1 MPVQASL
8 PSSTPLS
15 ASRGGAGGADATSA
29 QGRGAVI
36 GVFDSGLGGLS
47 VLRAIRS
54 HLPQADLLYVAD
66 SGHAPYGEKSDEFIG
81 ERSEHICRFLMSQG
95 AEVIVVAC
103 NTATAA
109 AVHHLRQRW
118 PGMPVV
124 GVEPG
129 VKPAVAQ
136 SRNQRVGVLATPF
149 TLQSEKFRA
158 LIERHGGQAQIV
170 LQPCPGLAR
179 EIEQGQLD
187 SAALRELVQQ
197 FSQPLI
203 DAGVDT
209 AVLGCTHYPFV
220 APLFQQALGKGVRII
235 DTAEAVS
242 RQTARLVQDLPASHP
257 ARQGSSQGST
267 RLWSSADP
275 ALLTQVAH
283 SWLGLQTQAGA
294 LPKE

>member
-1 MPVQASL
+1 MPVQADL
-8 PSSTPLS
+8 PSPTPMS
-15 ASRGGAGGADATSA
+15 VPHSGAGGADATGA
-29 QGRGAVI
+29 EGRGAVI

-95 AEVIVVAC
+95 AEVVVVAC

-118 PGMPVV
+118 PELPVV

-136 SRNQRVGVLATPF
+136 SHNQRIGVLATPF
-149 TLQSEKFRA
+149 TLQSEKFRT
-158 LIERHGGQAQIV
+158 LLERHGGQADIV

-179 EIEQGQLD
+179 EIEQGELD
-187 SAALRELVQQ
+187 SAALRTLVAT
-197 FSQPLI
+197 FSQPLT

-220 APLFQQALGKGVRII
+220 APLFQQALGDGVRII
-235 DTAEAVS
+235 DTAEAVA
-242 RQTARLVQDLPASHP
+242 RQTVRLVRDLPANHP
-257 ARQGSSQGST
+257 ARTGAST
-267 RLWSSADP
+267 GGVRLWSSADP
-275 ALLTQVAH
+275 AHLAQVAH
-283 SWLGLQTQAGA
+283 AWLGLKTQAGA

>member
-1 MPVQASL
+1 MPVHADSP
-8 PSSTPLS
+8 PSTLAEMPH
-15 ASRGGAGGADATSA
+15 ADASA
-29 QGRGAVI
+29 PRATGRGACI

-47 VLRAIRS
+47 VLRAIRA

-81 ERSEHICRFLMSQG
+81 ARSEHISRFLMSQG
-95 AEVIVVAC
+95 AELIVVAC

-118 PGMPVV
+118 PDMPVV

-136 SRNQRVGVLATPF
+136 SRTQRIGVLATPF
-149 TLQSEKFRA
+149 TLQSQKFQT
-158 LIERHGGQAQIV
+158 LLTRHGGAAHIV

-187 SAALRELVQQ
+187 SPGLRALVAS

-203 DAGVDT
+203 DADVDT

-220 APLFQQALGKGVRII
+220 APLFKQALGDGVHII
-235 DTAEAVS
+235 DTAEAVA
-242 RQTARLVQDLPASHP
+242 RQTARLVQDLPSSHP
-257 ARQGSSQGST
+257 VHEGASDGAT
-267 RLWSSADP
+267 RLWSSGNP

-283 SWLGLQTQAGA
+283 AWLSLKTQAGA